1 MRAER
6 AFARF
11 ERWLLPLLASLLA
24 LITAGVFVQ
33 VVLRYGFAKSFLWG
47 EELALFAFIWC
58 VYLGAAICTW
68 RRSHFA
74 FDLFAGR
81 LSGRA
86 AGLQQLVVDLCVL
99 LVAVVM
105 MVQGATFAELSV
117 QRLSPALGITLLVP
131 TLAIPLS
138 GGLMVLAALA
148 ALRRDLRLLLTGRA
162 G

>member
-6 AFARF
+6 VFERL

-58 VYLGAAICTW
+58 VYLGAAVCTW

-86 AGLQQLVVDLCVL
+86 VGLQQLAVDLCVL
-99 LVAVVM
+99 LVAGVM
-105 MVQGATFAELSV
+105 LVQGATFAELSV

-148 ALRRDLRLLLTGRA
+148 ALRHDLRLILTGRA

>member
-1 MRAER
+1 MRVER
-6 AFARF
+6 AFERL
-11 ERWLLPLLASLLA
+11 ERWLLALLAGLLA

-33 VVLRYGFAKSFLWG
+33 VVLRYAFAKSFLWG

-86 AGLQQLVVDLCVL
+86 AGVQRLVIDLCAL
-99 LVAVVM
+99 LVAAVM
-105 MVQGATFAELSV
+105 LVQGATFAELSV
-117 QRLSPALGITLLVP
+117 QRLSPALGITLLLP
-131 TLAIPLS
+131 TLAVPLS
-138 GGLMVLAALA
+138 GGLMVLATLA
-148 ALRRDLRLLLTGRA
+148 ALRDDLRSIRTG
-162 G
+162 

>member
-6 AFARF
+6 AFARI

-58 VYLGAAICTW
+58 VYLGAAVCTW

-86 AGLQQLVVDLCVL
+86 AGLQQLAVDLCVL
-99 LVAVVM
+99 LVAGVM
-105 MVQGATFAELSV
+105 LVQGATFAELSV
-117 QRLSPALGITLLVP
+117 QRLSPAIIERLHVLD
-131 TLAIPLS
+131 LADQGAPGVVHAAEHTC
-138 GGLMVLAALA
+138 GGCK
-148 ALRRDLRLLLTGRA
+148 
-162 G
+162 

>member
-1 MRAER
+1 MHAER
-6 AFARF
+6 AFVRL
-11 ERWLLPLLASLLA
+11 ERWLLALLAALLA
-24 LITAGVFVQ
+24 LITVGVFVQ

-86 AGLQQLVVDLCVL
+86 AGLQQLLVDLCVL
-99 LVAVVM
+99 LVAAVM
-105 MVQGATFAELSV
+105 LVQGAAFAELSV
-117 QRLSPALGITLLVP
+117 QRLSP
-131 TLAIPLS
+131 
-138 GGLMVLAALA
+138 
-148 ALRRDLRLLLTGRA
+148 
-162 G
+162 